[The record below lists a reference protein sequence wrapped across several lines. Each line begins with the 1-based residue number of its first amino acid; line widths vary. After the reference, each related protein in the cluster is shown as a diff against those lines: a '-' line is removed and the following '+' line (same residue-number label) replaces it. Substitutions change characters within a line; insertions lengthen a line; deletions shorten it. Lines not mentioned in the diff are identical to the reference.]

1 MMLNL
6 LDRGENLDFVK
17 NRAVK
22 LCSSNRLRK
31 KCGKGTI
38 IRIPEIL

>member
-22 LCSSNRLRK
+22 LCSSRLRK